1 CARVT
6 PYNGFWKDSLIFH
19 FW

>member
-6 PYNGFWKDSLIFH
+6 PYNGFWKDSLFFH